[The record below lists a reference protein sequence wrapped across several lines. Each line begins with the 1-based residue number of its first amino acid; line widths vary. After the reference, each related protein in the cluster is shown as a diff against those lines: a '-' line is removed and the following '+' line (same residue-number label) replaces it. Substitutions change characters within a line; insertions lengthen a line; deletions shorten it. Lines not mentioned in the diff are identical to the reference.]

1 MYPGVIFMFLHEPV
15 KEESEVLAPVDVGE
29 RMTFSEE
36 NNLCV
41 GPGFL
46 ASPPGSLLPSSVC

>member
-1 MYPGVIFMFLHEPV
+1 MFLHEPV